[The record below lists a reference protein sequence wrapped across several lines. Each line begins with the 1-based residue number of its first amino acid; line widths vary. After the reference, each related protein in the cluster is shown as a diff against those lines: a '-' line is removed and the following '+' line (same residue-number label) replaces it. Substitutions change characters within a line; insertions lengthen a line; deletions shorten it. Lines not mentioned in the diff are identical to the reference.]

1 MKTKSNIEMQGAMPV
16 GSGALLDALVKS
28 FMDRA
33 KKNSDIAKETPN
45 TQSAYAHNASA
56 VALFECA
63 MAVIDAKS
71 AIASNIKA
79 EPSAPET
86 DSK

>member
-1 MKTKSNIEMQGAMPV
+1 MTTEEQKPEADKQQAPTRV
-16 GSGALLDALVKS
+16 GSGDLLDALVKS

-71 AIASNIKA
+71 AIASNA
-79 EPSAPET
+79 S
-86 DSK
+86 S